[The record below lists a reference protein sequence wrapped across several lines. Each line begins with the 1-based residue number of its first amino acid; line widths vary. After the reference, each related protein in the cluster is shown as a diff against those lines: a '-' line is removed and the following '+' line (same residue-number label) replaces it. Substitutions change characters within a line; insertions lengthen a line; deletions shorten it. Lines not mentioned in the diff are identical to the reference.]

1 MKTTIETTVTE
12 WEHDN
17 DGQVIKETKIVSTQ
31 EKED

>member
-12 WEHDN
+12 WEYDKEGN
-17 DGQVIKETKIVSTQ
+17 IIKETKIVSVQ